1 MKLFLAA
8 LPLLLVSCGTPNNV
22 VPENAQERRLF
33 GLLAK
38 FDRFD
43 YDGDGSL
50 TKKEV
55 RLGVKESGV
64 KGITETNIENAF
76 IRCDG
81 NQNGKI
87 SFGEAQATMRREV
100 GDREQPSQ

>member
-1 MKLFLAA
+1 MKLLLAA
-8 LPLLLVSCGTPNNV
+8 LPLLLVSCGTPDNV

-33 GLLAK
+33 GLLEK

-43 YDGDGSL
+43 YNGDGSL

-64 KGITETNIENAF
+64 QGVTEANIQHGFE
-76 IRCDG
+76 RCDT
-81 NQNGKI
+81 NRDGKI
-87 SFGEAQATMRREV
+87 SFAEAQAAMRREV
-100 GDREQPSQ
+100 GGR

>member
-1 MKLFLAA
+1 MKLFIAA
-8 LPLLLVSCGTPNNV
+8 LPLLLASCGTPNNV

-55 RLGVKESGV
+55 RLGVRESKVQGV
-64 KGITETNIENAF
+64 TETNIESAF
-76 IRCDG
+76 VRCDE
-81 NQNGKI
+81 NKNGKI
-87 SFGEAQATMRREV
+87 SFGEAQATMRREM

>member
-33 GLLAK
+33 GLLEK

-43 YDGDGSL
+43 YNGDGSL

-64 KGITETNIENAF
+64 KGVSETNIEHAF
-76 IRCDG
+76 VRCDE
-81 NQNGKI
+81 NKNGKI
-87 SFGEAQATMRREV
+87 SFAEAQATMRREM
-100 GDREQPSQ
+100 GNRGLPPQ